1 MLHGV
6 SLMSFR
12 LVLSIVFAFLLLI
25 DTTLA
30 SLTIRLDSVSRP
42 TDSGNVLVG
51 VFALSNA
58 NVQIGGFDIPVDFG
72 TAGLTVLPTGIS
84 YLGATNT
91 IFSSGSNLESVPDPL
106 VPVLVDYVVSDATT
120 IPSSRPVLTSG
131 IEAKLF
137 DLSFNV
143 GPTALVGSTF
153 SIAVSGTHPLFNVND
168 NFAAPILVSGFTAGS
183 LTITAVP
190 EPTSLLLFGL
200 AAIVAE
206 SRRRFRLR
214 A

>member
-1 MLHGV
+1 
-6 SLMSFR
+6 MSFR
-12 LVLSIVFAFLLLI
+12 LVLSIVFALLLLI

-42 TDSGNVLVG
+42 TGSGNVLVG

-58 NVQIGGFDIPVDFG
+58 NVQLGGFDIPIDFG
-72 TAGLTVLPTGIS
+72 TAGPTVLPTGVN
-84 YLGATNT
+84 YLGVTNT
-91 IFSSGSNLESVPDPL
+91 IFSSGSTLASVLDPFEI
-106 VPVLVDYVVSDATT
+106 VDYIVSDATT
-120 IPSSRPVLTSG
+120 SNPPSFPLLTSG

-143 GPTALVGSTF
+143 GPTAVVGSTF
-153 SIAVSGTHPLFNVND
+153 SIAVSGTHPFFQLND
-168 NFAAPILVSGFTAGS
+168 NTNIPAPIPVTGFTAGS
-183 LTITAVP
+183 LTITAIP

-206 SRRRFRLR
+206 SRRRLRLR